1 MKAVLKKVVTFLRQ
15 ETVLV
20 AAIILAVV
28 SMCIVPPD
36 RAYADYIDW
45 ETICLLFSLMAVM
58 KGFQRAGLFSFL
70 AGKLL
75 KKANTSLKVCAVLVF
90 LPFVLSMLITND
102 VALITFVPFGLIV
115 LKRAG
120 LQKLS
125 IHVVVLQTIAANLG
139 SMMTPMGN
147 PQNLYLY
154 NISGMSFGELMLTM
168 LPYGALAAVMLTGS
182 LFLTRSEAVTEVGT
196 DEKLG
201 NAFRL
206 GWPAVAFVLAVLS
219 LFNLIP
225 SPILAACMLVF
236 LLIADRD
243 SLKKVD
249 YSLLITF
256 IALFIFIGNIGRIP
270 EFRSFLSGIL
280 EGRVTIMGVALS
292 QIISNVPAA
301 LLLTGFTSEW
311 KEILIGVNL
320 GGLGT
325 LIASMASLIS
335 YKAIAKEYPNAKG
348 KYILRFTVFNV
359 AFLGVLI
366 GLYYLI
372 AAL

>member
-1 MKAVLKKVVTFLRQ
+1 M
-15 ETVLV
+15 V

-182 LFLTRSEAVTEVGT
+182 LFLTRSETVTEVGT

-270 EFRSFLSGIL
+270 EVGRVALTGVGICFPVITLITAFTYLFGNGGSPLCAMEMGRGNRDEAEKLMGNTFSMLSFLPFT
-280 EGRVTIMGVALS
+280 EFTMGLPLY
-292 QIISNVPAA
+292 NR
-301 LLLTGFTSEW
+301 
-311 KEILIGVNL
+311 
-320 GGLGT
+320 
-325 LIASMASLIS
+325 IAFSMAFIS
-335 YKAIAKEYPNAKG
+335 DVSICKG
-348 KYILRFTVFNV
+348 RSITL
-359 AFLGVLI
+359 
-366 GLYYLI
+366 
-372 AAL
+372 

>member
-1 MKAVLKKVVTFLRQ
+1 MAGIAGRSYGRSRATGEAGEDGKSAY
-15 ETVLV
+15 E
-20 AAIILAVV
+20 LAV
-28 SMCIVPPD
+28 
-36 RAYADYIDW
+36 
-45 ETICLLFSLMAVM
+45 ENGFEGSLEEW
-58 KGFQRAGLFSFL
+58 L
-70 AGKLL
+70 
-75 KKANTSLKVCAVLVF
+75 TSLV
-90 LPFVLSMLITND
+90 
-102 VALITFVPFGLIV
+102 
-115 LKRAG
+115 
-120 LQKLS
+120 
-125 IHVVVLQTIAANLG
+125 G
-139 SMMTPMGN
+139 S
-147 PQNLYLY
+147 
-154 NISGMSFGELMLTM
+154 SGED
-168 LPYGALAAVMLTGS
+168 
-182 LFLTRSEAVTEVGT
+182 GT

-311 KEILIGVNL
+311 REILIGVNL

-366 GLYYLI
+366 GMYYLI
-372 AAL
+372 TALWL

>member
-1 MKAVLKKVVTFLRQ
+1 M
-15 ETVLV
+15 V

-75 KKANTSLKVCAVLVF
+75 KKANTSLKACAVLVF

-219 LFNLIP
+219 LF
-225 SPILAACMLVF
+225 
-236 LLIADRD
+236 R
-243 SLKKVD
+243 
-249 YSLLITF
+249 
-256 IALFIFIGNIGRIP
+256 
-270 EFRSFLSGIL
+270 
-280 EGRVTIMGVALS
+280 
-292 QIISNVPAA
+292 
-301 LLLTGFTSEW
+301 
-311 KEILIGVNL
+311 
-320 GGLGT
+320 
-325 LIASMASLIS
+325 
-335 YKAIAKEYPNAKG
+335 
-348 KYILRFTVFNV
+348 
-359 AFLGVLI
+359 
-366 GLYYLI
+366 
-372 AAL
+372 

>member
-1 MKAVLKKVVTFLRQ
+1 M
-15 ETVLV
+15 V
-20 AAIILAVV
+20 AAVVLAAV

-36 RAYADYIDW
+36 ADYSGYIDW

-58 KGFQRAGLFSFL
+58 KGFQRAGLFSYL

-75 KKANTSLKVCAVLVF
+75 KKANTSLKIQAVLVF

-115 LKRAG
+115 LKKAG

-125 IHVVVLQTIAANLG
+125 LQVVVLQTIAANLG

-154 NISGMSFGELMLTM
+154 NVSGMSFGDLMLTM

-182 LFLTRSEAVTEVGT
+182 LFLTRSEPVTEVST

-206 GWPAVAFVLAVLS
+206 SWPAVAFVLSVLS
-219 LFNLIP
+219 LFSLIP
-225 SPILAACMLVF
+225 SPILAAVMLVF
-236 LLIADRD
+236 LLIFDRD

-280 EGRVTIMGVALS
+280 EGRVMIMGVALS

-311 KEILIGVNL
+311 HEILIGVNL

-335 YKAIAKEYPNAKG
+335 YKAIAKEYPNTKG

>member
-1 MKAVLKKVVTFLRQ
+1 M
-15 ETVLV
+15 V
-20 AAIILAVV
+20 AAVVLAAV

-36 RAYADYIDW
+36 ADYSGYIDW

-58 KGFQRAGLFSFL
+58 KGFQRAGLFSYL

-75 KKANTSLKVCAVLVF
+75 KKANTSLKIQAVLVF

-115 LKRAG
+115 LKKAG

-125 IHVVVLQTIAANLG
+125 LQVVVLQTIAANLG

-154 NISGMSFGELMLTM
+154 NVSGMSFGDLMLTM

-182 LFLTRSEAVTEVGT
+182 LFLTRSEPVTEVGT

-206 GWPAVAFVLAVLS
+206 SWPAVAFVLSVLS

-249 YSLLITF
+249 YSLLLTF

-280 EGRVTIMGVALS
+280 EGRVMIMGVALS

-311 KEILIGVNL
+311 HEILIGVNL

-348 KYILRFTVFNV
+348 KYILRFTIFNV